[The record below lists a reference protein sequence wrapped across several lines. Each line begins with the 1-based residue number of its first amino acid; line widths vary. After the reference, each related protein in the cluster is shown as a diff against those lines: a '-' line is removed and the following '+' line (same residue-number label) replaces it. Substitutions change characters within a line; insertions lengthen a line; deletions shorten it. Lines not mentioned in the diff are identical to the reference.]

1 MSKSSRQR
9 QRKNGCESR
18 EVQAALAKRSKS
30 GEILALPGAGVPRRY
45 ETRDGTVYDNSRYGG
60 FVNVTKMEKD
70 QAQ

>member
-45 ETRDGTVYDNSRYGG
+45 
-60 FVNVTKMEKD
+60 
-70 QAQ
+70 